1 MNSNAKV
8 CRGSWCMAFGFE
20 PPATMEQVAKVLSAF
35 GYDGIELGGF
45 FDHATV
51 ERFPDKASR
60 QKLKSWLNDD
70 LGLEIAGIA
79 PGPYGDLF
87 RLPWA
92 TGSQEVYDEYIRYF
106 ESYLELAADMEIPG
120 MRVDP
125 GAAGPLPY
133 DADYDEVW
141 DRVVRTFQHHA
152 EKGAEVG
159 CVMLWELES
168 LQPFNKPSETV
179 KLLQDVGN
187 DNFKLMYDTGHFQA
201 CGVIGHNHVQPAETL
216 PNQIE
221 FIKMLPEGC
230 IGHIHLCDTDMNTH
244 LNMFGT
250 KSNFGEGIID
260 LRGADACARGGVR
273 RRVVGRR
280 LDPDGLEGVAGHLGR
295 PPVPQQSAR
304 PVRPQ
309 ARWGRG
315 MKAAVFYEPEQIQLE
330 DVPDP
335 SGRGGR
341 GRRPGPRLRILRL
354 RHRVLL
360 REEPARHTG
369 RQGAARPRPRAV
381 RRGRRGRQA
390 RRGLWTRGGRPGVG
404 QPGPELQCL

>member
-133 DADYDEVW
+133 DADYNEVW

-221 FIKMLPEGC
+221 FIKMLPEGS
-230 IGHIHLCDTDMNTH
+230 HRPHPP
-244 LNMFGT
+244 
-250 KSNFGEGIID
+250 
-260 LRGADACARGGVR
+260 LRHRYEHAPEHVRDEEQLRRGDHRLRRADACARGGVR

-280 LDPDGLEGVAGHLGR
+280 LDSDGLEGVAGHLGR
-295 PPVPQQSAR
+295 PPVPQRSA
-304 PVRPQ
+304 
-309 ARWGRG
+309 
-315 MKAAVFYEPEQIQLE
+315 
-330 DVPDP
+330 
-335 SGRGGR
+335 
-341 GRRPGPRLRILRL
+341 
-354 RHRVLL
+354 
-360 REEPARHTG
+360 
-369 RQGAARPRPRAV
+369 
-381 RRGRRGRQA
+381 
-390 RRGLWTRGGRPGVG
+390 
-404 QPGPELQCL
+404 

>member
-8 CRGSWCMAFGFE
+8 CRGSWCMAFGFD
-20 PPATMEQVAKVLSAF
+20 PPASLEQVAKVLSAF
-35 GYDGIELGGF
+35 GYDGIEVGGF

-60 QKLKSWLNDD
+60 QKLKKWLTDD

-92 TGSQEVYDEYIRYF
+92 TGSQEIYDEYIRYF

-133 DADYDEVW
+133 DADYNEIW

-179 KLLQDVGN
+179 KLLQDVGH

-216 PNQIE
+216 PSQLD
-221 FIKMLPEGC
+221 FIRMLPEGS
-230 IGHIHLCDTDMNTH
+230 IGHIHLCDTDMNTC

-260 LRGADACARGGVR
+260 FEELMPVLAERYDGEWWSVDSIPMGSKAWQDTW
-273 RRVVGRR
+273 
-280 LDPDGLEGVAGHLGR
+280 DGLPFLNDLLDRH
-295 PPVPQQSAR
+295 
-304 PVRPQ
+304 VRKP
-309 ARWGRG
+309 
-315 MKAAVFYEPEQIQLE
+315 AAV
-330 DVPDP
+330 
-335 SGRGGR
+335 
-341 GRRPGPRLRILRL
+341 
-354 RHRVLL
+354 
-360 REEPARHTG
+360 
-369 RQGAARPRPRAV
+369 AA
-381 RRGRRGRQA
+381 G
-390 RRGLWTRGGRPGVG
+390 
-404 QPGPELQCL
+404 